1 MVNTS
6 LTKSTVGMPF
16 LLAQS
21 IASVAPMGAALGTL
35 LGTAAY
41 AGAAFPLSMI
51 VGLLITLLWVN
62 TPYQFSKKIVGAGGF
77 YHFASEGVSPTF
89 GSFDGWYY
97 IANYV
102 MFIAPG
108 GLLIF
113 GVVLPGILPI
123 LGITWYPTIL
133 WIPLSIVFIIIASA
147 LAYYGIKPSLKFS
160 LVASILEIGFL
171 LILSIVI
178 ITSSHTTNTLA
189 VYSPVLSPDGFSG
202 IFLGAIFAL
211 TAVGGVS
218 SAVYLGEEA
227 RAPLKNVKIAVIV
240 AYLVNALTFVLF
252 SYAATVGWGISNM
265 GAFANSGVP
274 GIILAQQYMG
284 EAGLI
289 IISLLIVNS
298 VFAAIL
304 APINATSRLIHS
316 MARDKVLPEWLSV
329 LHPKRN
335 TPSRPILILGVAAIF
350 ISTVLGLILGPLNAF
365 IFIFLL
371 AGTSALVAHVM
382 GSAALP
388 KFYSKIKALNPL
400 YHVIGPILFIIS
412 AIGIGY
418 SLFVPFVFPVYY
430 APLFIIAWSLF
441 GGLIF
446 FSARKRLSTWNE
458 VGKSKWTETP
468 EVPII
473 PEPEEE

>member
-1 MVNTS
+1 MANTS
-6 LTKSTVGMPF
+6 LTKSSVGMPF

-41 AGAAFPLSMI
+41 AGAAFPLSMVI
-51 VGLLITLLWVN
+51 GLLITLLWVN
-62 TPYQFSKKIVGAGGF
+62 TPFQFSKKIVGAGGF
-77 YHFASEGVSPTF
+77 YHFASEGVSPSF
-89 GSFDGWYY
+89 GAFDGWYY

-123 LGITWYPTIL
+123 LGINNYPTAL
-133 WIPLSIVFIIIASA
+133 WIPLSIIFIIVASA

-171 LILSIVI
+171 IILSLVI
-178 ITSSHTTNTLA
+178 ITSHNTHNTLA
-189 VYSPVLSPDGFSG
+189 VYSPTLSPDGFSG
-202 IFLGAIFAL
+202 VFLGAIFAL

-227 RAPLKNVKIAVIV
+227 RAPLKNVRIAVIV

-252 SYAATVGWGISNM
+252 SYAATVGWGINDMS
-265 GAFANSGVP
+265 AFANSGVP

-289 IISLLIVNS
+289 IITLLIINS

-329 LHPKRN
+329 LHPKRR
-335 TPSRPILILGVAAIF
+335 TPSRPIMILAIVAIVT
-350 ISTVLGLILGPLNAF
+350 STALGLIMGPLNAF

-371 AGTSALVAHVM
+371 AGTAALVAHVM

-388 KFYSKIKALNPL
+388 KFFSRIKQVNPL
-400 YHVIGPILFIIS
+400 FHIVGPALFIIS

-418 SLFVPFVFPVYY
+418 SLFVPFVSPVYY
-430 APLFIIAWSLF
+430 APIFIIIWTLF

-446 FSARKRLSTWNE
+446 FNAKKKLSTWKD
-458 VGKSKWTETP
+458 VGKSKWTEMQEAP
-468 EVPII
+468 A
-473 PEPEEE
+473 EEES

>member
-6 LTKSTVGMPF
+6 LSKTNVGMPF

-41 AGAAFPLSMI
+41 AGAAFPLSMV

-77 YHFASEGVSPTF
+77 YHFASAGVSPSF
-89 GSFDGWYY
+89 GAFNGWYY
-97 IANYV
+97 IANYM

-113 GVVLPGILPI
+113 GVVLPGVLPI
-123 LGITWYPTIL
+123 LGINSYPAYL
-133 WIPLSIVFIIIASA
+133 WIPLSIIFIVVASA

-160 LVASILEIGFL
+160 LVASTLEIGFL
-171 LILSIVI
+171 IILSLVI
-178 ITSSHTTNTLA
+178 ITSKNTVNTLS
-189 VYSPVLSPDGFSG
+189 VYTPTLSPDGFSG

-227 RAPLKNVKIAVIV
+227 RAPLKNVKVAVIV

-252 SYAATVGWGISNM
+252 SYAATVGWGINNM
-265 GAFANSGVP
+265 AAFANSGVP

-289 IISLLIVNS
+289 IITVLIINS

-316 MARDKVLPEWLSV
+316 MARDKVLPEWLSA

-335 TPSRPILILGVAAIF
+335 TPARPIVVLAAVAIVVSTLLGI
-350 ISTVLGLILGPLNAF
+350 IMGPLNAF
-365 IFIFLL
+365 IFTFLL

-388 KFYSKIKALNPL
+388 RFYSKIKQVKPL
-400 YHVIGPILFIIS
+400 YHVIGPILFIVS

-418 SLFVPFVFPVYY
+418 SLFVPFVSPVYY
-430 APLFIIAWSLF
+430 APVFIVIWTLF
-441 GGLIF
+441 GGAIF
-446 FSARKRLSTWNE
+446 FNARKKAVSWGD
-458 VGKSKWTETP
+458 VGKSKWINP
-468 EVPII
+468 QEVVA
-473 PEPEEE
+473 EEKE

>member
-6 LTKSTVGMPF
+6 LTRSSVGLPF

-62 TPYQFSKKIVGAGGF
+62 TPFQFSKKIVGAGGF
-77 YHFASEGVSPTF
+77 YHFASEGVSPSF
-89 GSFDGWYY
+89 GAFDGWYY
-97 IANYV
+97 ILNYV

-123 LGITWYPTIL
+123 LGINSYPVIL
-133 WIPLSIVFIIIASA
+133 WIPLSILFIAIASA

-171 LILSIVI
+171 LVLSIVI
-178 ITSSHTTNTLA
+178 ITSHNTHNTLS
-189 VYSPVLSPDGFSG
+189 VYSPALSPDGFSG
-202 IFLGAIFAL
+202 VFLGAIFAL

-227 RAPLKNVKIAVIV
+227 HAPLKNVRVAVIV

-252 SYAATVGWGISNM
+252 SYAATVGWGINDM
-265 GAFANSGVP
+265 AAFANSGVP

-289 IISLLIVNS
+289 IITLLIINS

-304 APINATSRLIHS
+304 APINATSRLVHS
-316 MARDKVLPEWLSV
+316 MARDKVFPEWLSS
-329 LHPKRN
+329 LHPTRN
-335 TPSRPILILGVAAIF
+335 TPARPIMILAIVAIVT
-350 ISTVLGLILGPLNAF
+350 STVLGVIMGPLNAF

-371 AGTSALVAHVM
+371 AGTAALVAHVM

-388 KFYSKIKALNPL
+388 RFYSKIKQLHPVF
-400 YHVIGPILFIIS
+400 HVLGPALFIVS

-418 SLFVPFVFPVYY
+418 SLFVPFVSPVYY
-430 APLFIIAWSLF
+430 APVFIVIWTLF
-441 GGLIF
+441 GGVIF
-446 FSARKRLSTWNE
+446 LRAKRKLTTWKD
-458 VGKSKWTETP
+458 VGKSKWTETAQ
-468 EVPII
+468 IAA
-473 PEPEEE
+473 EETE